1 MQTWNVKPVDVKD
14 IVVLVIEKKDGAVR
28 LMNQD
33 NWLNT
38 TSSSLKHIFHA
49 GHEWVIDAQ
58 KTNDD
63 THT

>member
-1 MQTWNVKPVDVKD
+1 MQTWNVKPVDVQD

-33 NWLNT
+33 NWLT
-38 TSSSLKHIFHA
+38 TSSPLKLIFDA

-58 KTNDD
+58 KTDNS
-63 THT
+63 HT